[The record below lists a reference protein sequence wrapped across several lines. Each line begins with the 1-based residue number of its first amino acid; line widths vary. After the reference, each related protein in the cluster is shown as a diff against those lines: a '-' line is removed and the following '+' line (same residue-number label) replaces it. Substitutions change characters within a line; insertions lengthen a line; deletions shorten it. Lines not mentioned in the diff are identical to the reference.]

1 MNDRFVSLLLFVR
14 VARTGSFS
22 TAGRELGFSQP
33 TASRIVAALE
43 KKVGVALLTRSTR
56 AVKLTEAGSDYL
68 ARAEVIL
75 AALDEADHAARGTGE
90 LRGIL
95 RIATSSAFANRAIFP
110 RLSKFT
116 DLHPALRVEFLLN
129 DKRQDLI
136 GYAVDAAMRVG
147 SLSDSNAVARKIGV
161 VYRVLAASPS
171 YLERAGVP
179 KVPTDLPNHTCI
191 VGPASQGLE
200 GWAFERD
207 GKKTSIRVEG
217 KFILNGTDSA
227 TKAAVASLGI
237 VSSTHLSCLEEFRDG
252 ALVRVLPDWEMGE
265 ADINVVLPAGRAAK
279 PSARAFSDF
288 MVAEFKALQNL
299 FTPKWP
305 LVADGLD
312 AKKTSSKPETYALQ
326 HSVVE

>member
-22 TAGRELGFSQP
+22 VAGRELGFSQP

-56 AVKLTEAGSDYL
+56 AVTLTEAGADYL

-75 AALDEADHAARGTGE
+75 AAMDEADHAARGTGE

-110 RLSKFT
+110 RLARFT
-116 DLHPALRVEFLLN
+116 DQHPALRVEFILN
-129 DKRQDLI
+129 DRRQDLI
-136 GYAVDAAMRVG
+136 GDAVDAAMRVG
-147 SLSDSNAVARKIGV
+147 SLSDSSAIARKIGV

-171 YLERAGVP
+171 YLERAGTP
-179 KVPTDLPNHTCI
+179 KAPTDLPNHTCI

-207 GKKTSIRVEG
+207 GKKTSVRVEG
-217 KFILNGTDSA
+217 KYILNGTDSA
-227 TKAAVASLGI
+227 TKAAVAGLGI
-237 VSSTHLSCLEEFRDG
+237 VSSTHLSCLEEFQNG
-252 ALVRVLPDWEMGE
+252 ALVRVLPEWEMGE

-288 MVAEFKALQNL
+288 MVAEFKELHDL
-299 FTPKWP
+299 FTPSWP
-305 LVADGLD
+305 RTSNAFN
-312 AKKTSSKPETYALQ
+312 AKKSTVQ
-326 HSVVE
+326 R

>member
-1 MNDRFVSLLLFVR
+1 MNDRFFSLQLFVR

-22 TAGRELGFSQP
+22 VAGRELGLSQP
-33 TASRIVAALE
+33 TASRIIAALE

-56 AVKLTEAGSDYL
+56 AVTVTEAGADYL

-75 AALDEADHAARGTGE
+75 AAMDEADHAARGTGE

-110 RLSKFT
+110 RLARFT
-116 DLHPALRVEFLLN
+116 GQHPALRVEFMLN
-129 DKRQDLI
+129 DRRQDLI
-136 GYAVDAAMRVG
+136 GDAIDAMRVG

-161 VYRVLAASPS
+161 VYRVLAAAPS
-171 YLERAGVP
+171 YLDRAGVP
-179 KVPTDLPNHTCI
+179 QSPTDLPNHTCI

-217 KFILNGTDSA
+217 RYILNGTDSA
-227 TKAAVASLGI
+227 TKAAAAGLGI
-237 VSSTHLSCLEEFRDG
+237 VSSTHLSCLEEFQNG
-252 ALVRVLPDWEMGE
+252 SLVRVLPEWEMGE
-265 ADINVVLPAGRAAK
+265 ADINVVLPAGRASK
-279 PSARAFSDF
+279 PSARAFCDL
-288 MVAEFKALQNL
+288 MVAEFKEIQEL
-299 FTPKWP
+299 FAPSWP
-305 LVADGLD
+305 LALNGFN
-312 AKKTSSKPETYALQ
+312 AKKPPAGRKAVAAL